1 MLELFESCQV
11 QIDTGTLDREGAF
24 EHFACLPLFFVPLLG
39 VDHVMILLVPSPVVN
54 EPDLPFIHVESLGL
68 RVDPALGLDLRH
80 CKPHRADL
88 IAALELHLDHLLIAN
103 VSLVVLTDEH
113 DPARSLAQR
122 LVKLDCLCEFADQF
136 VYVRVVI
143 LVDW

>member
-1 MLELFESCQV
+1 MLELFESGQV
-11 QIDTGTLDREGAF
+11 QIDARTLDREGAF
-24 EHFACLPLFFVPLLG
+24 EHFACLPLIFVPLLR
-39 VDHVMILLVPSPVVN
+39 VHHVMILLVASPVVN
-54 EPDLPFIHVESLGL
+54 KPDLSLIHVESLGL

-103 VSLVVLTDEH
+103 VSLVVLTDEQ
-113 DPARSLAQR
+113 DPARSLAR
-122 LVKLDCLCEFADQF
+122 GLVKFDCLSEFVDQF
-136 VYVRVVI
+136 VYVGVVI